1 MRRRSEGERGAALG
15 AEGSGAQTVGALRS
29 LWAGRP
35 EGERGETSLLGNGG
49 QSRHRTAG
57 LEGAFRSVSSQP
69 SAIGGDTARQSSA
82 RRPTRPERFQGGGT
96 AAALSG
102 EWQSGRKAPTRCL
115 GLPGGA
121 AGPALCSFPCPCPA
135 FPVPFPCIRA
145 VYPCPVPLSC
155 APALCQEGSPEYG
168 TSQCFPPLSHFH
180 IPHCRPYGVSKE
192 APFKHQPPKR
202 RSCMG
207 CQLHAVLRRSRAE
220 CFPIAAL
227 LVGVLFGVWAV
238 LFLKGAVQGCGF
250 CAVMR
255 SPWGGSAVF

>member
-102 EWQSGRKAPTRCL
+102 EWQRPKGPDPL
-115 GLPGGA
+115 FGA
-121 AGPALCSFPCPCPA
+121 AWGGCRSCP
-135 FPVPFPCIRA
+135 VLL
-145 VYPCPVPLSC
+145 PVPLSC
-155 APALCQEGSPEYG
+155 IPCALSLYSCRVSLPRAPVVCSCPVPGGQSRIWHFPMLSTAL
-168 TSQCFPPLSHFH
+168 PL
-180 IPHCRPYGVSKE
+180 PHPTLPSLW
-192 APFKHQPPKR
+192 
-202 RSCMG
+202 S
-207 CQLHAVLRRSRAE
+207 L
-220 CFPIAAL
+220 
-227 LVGVLFGVWAV
+227 
-238 LFLKGAVQGCGF
+238 
-250 CAVMR
+250 
-255 SPWGGSAVF
+255 

>member
-69 SAIGGDTARQSSA
+69 SAIGGDTARQSSP

-102 EWQSGRKAPTRCL
+102 EWQSGRKASTRCL
-115 GLPGGA
+115 GLPGG
-121 AGPALCSFPCPCPA
+121 GCRSCP
-135 FPVPFPCIRA
+135 VLL
-145 VYPCPVPLSC
+145 PVPLSC
-155 APALCQEGSPEYG
+155 IPCALSLYSCRVSLTRAPVVCSCPVPGGQSRIWHFPMLSTAL
-168 TSQCFPPLSHFH
+168 PL
-180 IPHCRPYGVSKE
+180 PHPTLPSLW
-192 APFKHQPPKR
+192 
-202 RSCMG
+202 S
-207 CQLHAVLRRSRAE
+207 L
-220 CFPIAAL
+220 
-227 LVGVLFGVWAV
+227 
-238 LFLKGAVQGCGF
+238 
-250 CAVMR
+250 
-255 SPWGGSAVF
+255 

>member
-115 GLPGGA
+115 VLPGGLQVLPCA
-121 AGPALCSFPCPCPA
+121 PSRAPALHSLCPFPVFVPCIPAPCPCR
-135 FPVPFPCIRA
+135 VLLPCARRA
-145 VYPCPVPLSC
+145 VPNMALPNAFHRSHTSTSHTAVPMESLKKPHLNTSPQSA
-155 APALCQEGSPEYG
+155 AP
-168 TSQCFPPLSHFH
+168 
-180 IPHCRPYGVSKE
+180 
-192 APFKHQPPKR
+192 
-202 RSCMG
+202 
-207 CQLHAVLRRSRAE
+207 
-220 CFPIAAL
+220 
-227 LVGVLFGVWAV
+227 VWAV
-238 LFLKGAVQGCGF
+238 SSTLCCAAPELNAFPLQLCWWGF
-250 CAVMR
+250 Y
-255 SPWGGSAVF
+255 SAFGLCCS